1 MAVIIALRNRQNL
14 NLWSTI
20 MYIFICSCFGIA
32 IGTAID
38 NLALGITIG
47 VAVGVVIESSRS
59 SKRKKTK
66 QMKINI
72 RR

>member
-1 MAVIIALRNRQNL
+1 
-14 NLWSTI
+14 

-38 NLALGITIG
+38 NPALGIVIG
-47 VAVGVVIESSRS
+47 VAVGVVIESLRS
-59 SKRKKTK
+59 SKQKKTK

-72 RR
+72 SR